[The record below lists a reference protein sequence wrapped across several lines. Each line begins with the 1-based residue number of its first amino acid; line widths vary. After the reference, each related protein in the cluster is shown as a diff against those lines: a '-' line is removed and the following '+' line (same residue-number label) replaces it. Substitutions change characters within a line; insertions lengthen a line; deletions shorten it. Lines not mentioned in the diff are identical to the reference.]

1 MAPFDRSHATS
12 YWRSIFTMA
21 LFCII
26 SEIKREIGRKSRF
39 LHTSPASHAPIRGR
53 GMQVKYVK
61 STSKLFRRN
70 SWDVKTKMVHLSEVK
85 SSRIWLLVLIQYTNV
100 ADWHPASQ
108 PDKQTLHDGIGCAMK
123 LSCSHAAKIAVA
135 TKELQFVY
143 FSVKYSV
150 SKVQSAT
157 IQAAIA
163 NKLYS

>member
-26 SEIKREIGRKSRF
+26 SEIKRDIGRKSRF

-61 STSKLFRRN
+61 ITSKLFRRN

-108 PDKQTLHDGIGCAMK
+108 PDKQTLHDGMVCAMK

-143 FSVKYSV
+143 FSVKYSI
-150 SKVQSAT
+150 S
-157 IQAAIA
+157 
-163 NKLYS
+163 NYSSGNC